1 VWTLNDLFVAQGHR
15 RRGVASALMN
25 AAAQHARQTGAIRV
39 ELETQADNA
48 TAQALYAGLGYAETT
63 GFRRYAL
70 NLAVR

>member
-1 VWTLNDLFVAQGHR
+1 
-15 RRGVASALMN
+15 MN

-48 TAQALYAGLGYAETT
+48 AAQALYAGLGYAETT

>member
-1 VWTLNDLFVAQGHR
+1 MWTLNDLFVAQGHR

-25 AAAQHARQTGAIRV
+25 AAAHARQTGAIRV

-48 TAQALYAGLGYAETT
+48 AAQALYAGLGYAETT